1 MRLLQRLLEIS
12 ADQHGFVTTD
22 DLRRAGLDP
31 AQLRLLY
38 RRGQIER
45 RAQGVYFVPQ
55 FGIDE
60 KTEYQEAVLWAKGRG
75 VIAAESALALW
86 ELADVNPRRIDVVVP
101 PEYNPRGQGR
111 EKYRV
116 VRRPLPTSD
125 ITLMEGIPV
134 TTPRRSILDA
144 LHRGVDRDRLR
155 QAVQTAV
162 DRGLITES
170 ERHELLQAVSNSETA

>member
-22 DLRRAGLDP
+22 DARQAGLDP
-31 AQLRLLY
+31 VQLRLLR
-38 RRGQIER
+38 RRGQLER

-86 ELADVNPRRIDVVVP
+86 ELADVNPRRIDLVVP
-101 PEYNPRGQGR
+101 PEYNPRRKGG

-116 VRRPLPTSD
+116 ERRLLPASD
-125 ITLMEGIPV
+125 ITMMEGIPA

-144 LHRGVDRDRLR
+144 LDRGTDRNLLR
-155 QAVQTAV
+155 QAVRNAL
-162 DRGLITES
+162 DRGLVTGV
-170 ERHELLQAVSNSETA
+170 ERHELLQAVSDSEAS

>member
-1 MRLLQRLLEIS
+1 MRLLQQLLEIA

-31 AQLRLLY
+31 VQLRLLY
-38 RRGQIER
+38 RRGQLER

-86 ELADVNPRRIDVVVP
+86 ELADVNPRRIDIAVP

-111 EKYRV
+111 ERYRV
-116 VRRPLPTSD
+116 SRRLLPTSD
-125 ITLMEGIPV
+125 ITLMDGIRV

-144 LHRGVDRDRLR
+144 LRRGLGRSLMR
-155 QAVQTAV
+155 QAVQSAV

-170 ERHELLQAVSNSETA
+170 ERHELRQGVGESETA